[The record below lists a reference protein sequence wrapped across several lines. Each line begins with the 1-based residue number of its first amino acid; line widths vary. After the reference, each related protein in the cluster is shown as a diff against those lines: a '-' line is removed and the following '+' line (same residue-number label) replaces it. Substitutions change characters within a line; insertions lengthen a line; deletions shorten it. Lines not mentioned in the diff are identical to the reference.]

1 MRKIGIYIL
10 VLTFLLPA
18 LNQSLK
24 IHFCGNELTGFSWN
38 AGVLESDNC
47 ECADVGSTDCCTD
60 LIVKSD
66 LKDLQVQPRLLELP
80 KAVSFSLIIL
90 PYTFFRFEPIDANA
104 QNAYA
109 SKAPPPKLAIELSSL
124 QVFRI

>member
-10 VLTFLLPA
+10 VITFLIPA

-38 AGVLESDNC
+38 ASVLESDNC
-47 ECADVGSTDCCTD
+47 ECAEVGSTDCCKD

-66 LKDLQVQPRLLELP
+66 FKDLQIQTRILELQ
-80 KAVSFSLIIL
+80 KAVSFSFIVL
-90 PYTFFRFEPIDANA
+90 PYNLFRFEPIVAKV
-104 QNAYA
+104 QNAFG
-109 SKAPPPKLAIELSSL
+109 SKAPPPKLPIELSNL